1 MIADSPSQWQVF
13 LTASMMYPQTPLSLA
28 SPLSVQSSH
37 TWLLTVPCTWQE
49 GTASECWHL
58 FFFFVC
64 LFLLTPLPPNSI
76 YPHGLF
82 FHLLRSW
89 LKHNISRRWSPN
101 SLCKI
106 VSHPSTLLTVYI
118 FILQSMY
125 NSLTYSAFY
134 FYLSHCHSTST
145 RMEALGR
152 QGFCP
157 FCSLLNV
164 PRTEC
169 GIE

>member
-1 MIADSPSQWQVF
+1 MIADSPGQWQVF
-13 LTASMMYPQTPLSLA
+13 LMASMMYPQTPLSPA
-28 SPLSVQSSH
+28 SHLSVQSSH
-37 TWLLTVPCTWQE
+37 TWLFTVPCTCQE
-49 GTASECWHL
+49 GTAWVL
-58 FFFFVC
+58 ALTVFIFFF
-64 LFLLTPLPPNSI
+64 LTPLPPNSI
-76 YPHGLF
+76 YPHGSSV
-82 FHLLRSW
+82 HLLRSW
-89 LKHNISRRWSPN
+89 LKHNISRRWSLN

-106 VSHPSTLLTVYI
+106 VSHPSTLLTFYI
-118 FILQSMY
+118 FVLQSMY
-125 NSLTYSAFY
+125 NSLTYSVFY
-134 FYLSHCHSTST
+134 FYLSHCRSAST